1 MDKAIATDF
10 FKKGMIVVN
19 PRYIPEYDNHPNV
32 EQAWMLCIIDDIVP
46 HRQRKRL
53 VAYKLRT
60 IKSGFYISSVSLDD
74 LLESNRFL
82 I

>member
-1 MDKAIATDF
+1 MASAVAMDF
-10 FKKGMIVVN
+10 FKKGMVVVN
-19 PRYIPEYDNHPNV
+19 PRYNPQYDNQPNV
-32 EQAWMLCIIDDIVP
+32 EEAWMLCIIDDIVP
-46 HRQRKRL
+46 HRQRKGL

-60 IKSGFYISSVSLDD
+60 MKSGFYISSVSLDD